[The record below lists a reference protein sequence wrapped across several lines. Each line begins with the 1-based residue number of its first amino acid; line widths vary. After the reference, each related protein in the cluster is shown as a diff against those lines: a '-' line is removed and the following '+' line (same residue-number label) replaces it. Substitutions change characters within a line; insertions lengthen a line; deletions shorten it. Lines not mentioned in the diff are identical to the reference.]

1 MSSVQN
7 LLVVNSKFDPAF
19 VRAILTTIFDN
30 KSDLEIIHAAAK
42 EMKLDTASV
51 GSPIAFH
58 PGAIDFYKAK
68 GVWKG

>member
-1 MSSVQN
+1 M
-7 LLVVNSKFDPAF
+7 
-19 VRAILTTIFDN
+19 FDN
-30 KSDLEIIHAAAK
+30 KADLELVHSAAK

-51 GSPIAFH
+51 GSPITFH